1 MSNASPNELGFRES
15 VELMF
20 NRAASFMDVSDKLIE
35 KIRVCNATY
44 IVRFGVKLR
53 GDVHTFTGFRSVH
66 SEHKEPIW
74 EPENAKWRGWPMNI
88 GVLIMRI

>member
-1 MSNASPNELGFRES
+1 MAKHRNATPHSGELGFRES

-20 NRAASFMDVSDKLIE
+20 NRAASFMDLSPALIE

-53 GDVHTFTGFRSVH
+53 GEIKTFVGYRSVH
-66 SEHKEPIW
+66 SEHREPVKGGI
-74 EPENAKWRGWPMNI
+74 R
-88 GVLIMRI
+88 